1 MLEVIESPDNVLA
14 LRVVGKLSKDDY
26 TAVLEPAVE
35 QLLAKYGE
43 LRAVIVISDE
53 FDGLT
58 AGATWEDLKFGFEHL
73 SKWKRCA
80 VVTSHDW
87 VRHGVSIFGWMMPGE
102 VRVFAA
108 NKLSLSSDVTAAI
121 EWAAQ

>member
-1 MLEVIESPDNVLA
+1 MLEVIESPDTVLA
-14 LRVVGKLSKDDY
+14 LRVVGKLAKDDY
-26 TAVLEPAVE
+26 TSVLEPAVE
-35 QLLAKYGE
+35 KLLAKHGE
-43 LRAVIVISDE
+43 LRAVIAIGDE

-58 AGATWEDLKFGFEHL
+58 AGATWEDMKFGFEHL

-87 VRHGVSIFGWMMPGE
+87 VRHGVSIFGWMMPGD
-102 VRVFAA
+102 VKVFAT
-108 NKLSLSSDVTAAI
+108 NELTAAI